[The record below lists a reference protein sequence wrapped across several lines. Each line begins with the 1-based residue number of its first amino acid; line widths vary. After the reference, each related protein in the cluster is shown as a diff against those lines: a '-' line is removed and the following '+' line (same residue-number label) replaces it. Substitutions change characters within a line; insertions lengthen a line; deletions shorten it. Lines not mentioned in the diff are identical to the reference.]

1 MDVPMTPAEKS
12 QLKDSI
18 PLLTLAQQNGIL
30 EIVRDSCPQS
40 NKAEVFE
47 FELDMLT
54 VRKCRELEKYV
65 NDCIKENKKKAKRKE
80 ADKVRR
86 DK

>member
-1 MDVPMTPAEKS
+1 
-12 QLKDSI
+12 
-18 PLLTLAQQNGIL
+18 
-30 EIVRDSCPQS
+30 
-40 NKAEVFE
+40 VFE

-65 NDCIKENKKKAKRKE
+65 DGCIKENKKKAKRKE

-86 DK
+86 DKQRESRQVSQPRQPTAQQA